1 MIDETM
7 HLLTMSYSVQHKAI
21 LPIHETLL
29 AKAALI
35 LSPQFQNE
43 IAIETSKVE
52 NNFQNLLRRREFTDE
67 MDIFQE
73 EGHNQCLSQLKEMGY
88 PEQAAQQAL

>member
-7 HLLTMSYSVQHKAI
+7 HLLTMSYSVRHKAV

-29 AKAALI
+29 AKASLI

-43 IAIETSKVE
+43 IAIDTSKLE
-52 NNFQNLLRRREFTDE
+52 NTYHNLLRRREFTDE

-73 EGHNQCLSQLKEMGY
+73 EGYN
-88 PEQAAQQAL
+88 